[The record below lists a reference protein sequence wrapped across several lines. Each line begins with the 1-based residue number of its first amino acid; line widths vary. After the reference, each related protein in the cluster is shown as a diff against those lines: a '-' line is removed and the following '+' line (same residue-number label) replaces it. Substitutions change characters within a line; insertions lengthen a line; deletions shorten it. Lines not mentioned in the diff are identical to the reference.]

1 MRGGCHHGEGR
12 GRLIRCHGEEAVGGD
27 GGTFLAAAHRPGDGL
42 GGAVLAGDR
51 SGKLLRAALLH
62 AGRSRRHR
70 NFLHSGFRGRLFLA
84 EIVLVLVHGA
94 LQDGLGGG
102 EIHAVDIGH
111 AQHFPGVGDA
121 VFQHV
126 GLLRHGLGLGQQAL
140 KIGDFILGIVGLTG
154 RHGHFLRPGDFLAA
168 GHGNHAQIVGGA
180 VLQAGDGQLVGI
192 VLAGKPHILMG
203 VDARRSAVLNLIGV
217 VASERCKLD
226 LGALMEGGGA
236 VGFENG
242 GGSVDVGQL
251 CLVHCPHREI
261 VAGEGKF
268 IRAHAHLSGGIAV
281 VGNDAHKNIVNV
293 NGEGISYHGHPQPVG
308 HIRPIVKGD
317 GLEPVP
323 AVVAVADHHAPD
335 SAEHAK
341 THIVALIAVGVLR
354 GGIGGAEHETAV
366 LIIDCIAAGEGALH
380 GVICPALLAGHHF
393 DVAAGVDVHTLAVV
407 GDHVTLAQR
416 RPDAGGGVAEVVGKA
431 DKAGFKHLLFRLG
444 HFADGEII
452 AGEGELVR
460 AHAHLPLGKQ
470 VAGEDLLEF
479 IVDIDGKLVAHH
491 HDLEGVGGVRRIIIG
506 DGLQEVPAVVA
517 VADHDAPVPTERAKT
532 HIVALI
538 AVGVISG
545 STLGAEHE
553 ATVLVVRR
561 IAAGEGGLH
570 GVVRPALL
578 AGHHLDVAAGADV
591 HFPAVKSDRVG
602 VAQGSPGVGIHIVKV
617 IGEAHKGIAEECL
630 FVIGYRAH
638 GEGVAGEGVIIRA
651 KTHLAACIRHRGRN
665 DAAHLHIVDKDGELI
680 AHCHDLEIAGLILF
694 DIGRDFASHL
704 VPAAVGVADDDR
716 AFLHAD
722 VIAVIGVG
730 AAGRGVGGANH
741 HAAVPAAF
749 AGIEGGLHGVV
760 LPVLAAGNRLD
771 IQAVADVHLAAG
783 IGHHAVAQDNPAI
796 LAGRGVAE
804 IVGKGAGDA
813 PRVSD
818 VALLGQGLHGKFL
831 RLGEDAVDAHLH
843 LSIVGGVRLQAGE
856 IRDPLVVPL
865 GGHGVVAALGAIV
878 DRIEAVGAVDVGGEL
893 DGVHGGTGTGH
904 LGFLEGTDGDDLDF
918 LDGHGIVS
926 GETHAVIVLI
936 AEAESRIRHQAL
948 EVVHRDG
955 RAAGEEGQRGVILGV
970 EVEVQAARAGIGDDH
985 LVRIGV
991 GDNDIVKLHGLHA
1004 VIGVGIRRI
1013 GRAHHRVL
1021 GLADPGNLI
1030 DVHAG
1035 AARGDQLN
1043 LSLQ

>member
-1 MRGGCHHGEGR
+1 M
-12 GRLIRCHGEEAVGGD
+12 
-27 GGTFLAAAHRPGDGL
+27 
-42 GGAVLAGDR
+42 
-51 SGKLLRAALLH
+51 
-62 AGRSRRHR
+62 
-70 NFLHSGFRGRLFLA
+70 
-84 EIVLVLVHGA
+84 
-94 LQDGLGGG
+94 
-102 EIHAVDIGH
+102 
-111 AQHFPGVGDA
+111 
-121 VFQHV
+121 
-126 GLLRHGLGLGQQAL
+126 
-140 KIGDFILGIVGLTG
+140 
-154 RHGHFLRPGDFLAA
+154 
-168 GHGNHAQIVGGA
+168 
-180 VLQAGDGQLVGI
+180 
-192 VLAGKPHILMG
+192 
-203 VDARRSAVLNLIGV
+203 
-217 VASERCKLD
+217 
-226 LGALMEGGGA
+226 
-236 VGFENG
+236 
-242 GGSVDVGQL
+242 
-251 CLVHCPHREI
+251 
-261 VAGEGKF
+261 
-268 IRAHAHLSGGIAV
+268 
-281 VGNDAHKNIVNV
+281 
-293 NGEGISYHGHPQPVG
+293 
-308 HIRPIVKGD
+308 
-317 GLEPVP
+317 
-323 AVVAVADHHAPD
+323 
-335 SAEHAK
+335 
-341 THIVALIAVGVLR
+341 R
-354 GGIGGAEHETAV
+354 GGIGGAEHEAAV
-366 LIIDCIAAGEGALH
+366 LIIDCIAAGEGTLH
-380 GVICPALLAGHHF
+380 GVVRPALLAGHHL
-393 DVAAGVDVHTLAVV
+393 DVFAGTDVHFPAVIGDNVTLAQRRPDAGIGVAEIICKAGKAVFKHLPFRLGHFSDGEIVAGEGEFIRAHAHLPLGKQVAGEDLLEFTVDIDGKLVAHHHDLEGVGGVWRIIIGDGLQEVPAVVAVADHDALDTAKGTKADVIAAIRIGVYIRGVRGAEHEAAVLIVRSIAAGEGTLHGVVRPALLAGHHLDVFAGADVHFLAVV

-416 RPDAGGGVAEVVGKA
+416 RPDAGGGVAEVVGEA
-431 DKAGFKHLLFRLG
+431 L
-444 HFADGEII
+444 
-452 AGEGELVR
+452 
-460 AHAHLPLGKQ
+460 
-470 VAGEDLLEF
+470 EDL
-479 IVDIDGKLVAHH
+479 
-491 HDLEGVGGVRRIIIG
+491 
-506 DGLQEVPAVVA
+506 
-517 VADHDAPVPTERAKT
+517 
-532 HIVALI
+532 
-538 AVGVISG
+538 
-545 STLGAEHE
+545 
-553 ATVLVVRR
+553 
-561 IAAGEGGLH
+561 
-570 GVVRPALL
+570 
-578 AGHHLDVAAGADV
+578 
-591 HFPAVKSDRVG
+591 
-602 VAQGSPGVGIHIVKV
+602 
-617 IGEAHKGIAEECL
+617 AEERL
-630 FVIGYRAH
+630 FLVGHGAH
-638 GEGVAGEGVIIRA
+638 GEAVTGEGVIIRA
-651 KTHLAACIRHRGRN
+651 KANLAALIFYRGRN
-665 DAAHLHIVDKDGELI
+665 NVAHLLAVDKDGELI
-680 AHCHDLEIAGLILF
+680 AHCHDLELAGLILF
-694 DIGRDFASHL
+694 DIGGNFVAHL
-704 VPAAVGVADDDR
+704 MPAAVGVADDDR

-749 AGIEGGLHGVV
+749 PGVKGGLHGVV

-813 PRVSD
+813 PRIGD
-818 VALLGQGLHGKFL
+818 AALLGKGRHVKFL
-831 RLGEDAVDAHLH
+831 RLGEVAVDAHLH